1 MEVILGCNLDGF
13 NPMEGEL
20 IEKKSPPF
28 FFLSYKSSMII
39 VKYKLLSYMLELIS
53 HKYGRR
59 FNYLRCIVEIEV
71 NGGKHDF

>member
-28 FFLSYKSSMII
+28 FFWAIKVAWL
-39 VKYKLLSYMLELIS
+39 
-53 HKYGRR
+53 
-59 FNYLRCIVEIEV
+59 
-71 NGGKHDF
+71 